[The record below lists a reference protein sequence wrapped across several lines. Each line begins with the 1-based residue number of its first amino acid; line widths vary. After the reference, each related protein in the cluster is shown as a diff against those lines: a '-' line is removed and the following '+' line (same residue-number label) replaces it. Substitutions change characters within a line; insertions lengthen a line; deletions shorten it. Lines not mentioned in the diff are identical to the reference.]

1 MPAMQI
7 AARYF
12 FQHGETMKIR
22 FWSNLFYSLACLTVT
37 AGFGSVN
44 AQVPQGAVYVQ
55 TNALDGNEVAAFGR
69 NLNGTLFH
77 IGDYATGGLG
87 STEFDGGEGLDPLIS
102 ADSVIA
108 VQNEQFIV
116 TVNAGSDTVTS
127 FRIEPDFSLTKIST
141 VSSGGVGP
149 NSLAYSN
156 GWLFVSNID
165 RDGFA
170 LGDPSTPRGEPN
182 DEGNITGFFMNDAGV
197 LVPLANSTID
207 LDNRPANL
215 GFSADGT
222 KLIVSSITAG
232 SAALPG
238 PNAAN
243 SVAVYEVNPDGS
255 VGGMVGSATG
265 TVVGNPEGRNLAS
278 AIDFDTTVVN
288 GREFVV
294 VTEAREFNAAGAPP
308 ALPALQAGSVSVYEL
323 LANGSLVETES
334 DFSIGNPAGSPFD
347 PSNQLTTC
355 WIDFAPD
362 GQTFFASNAINA
374 TVSSLY
380 VTEEGGLNLLEAT
393 AAEGVSGFSTGGTT
407 GPEVFGTTDGF
418 IDLDVSA
425 DGRYLYQLEGL
436 SGEISVYA
444 IEGGALTLVQELAGY
459 LPEIDTQGLVA
470 VSGPPIEGAVY
481 TMTNGLLSNEVVA
494 FGINPGGQLAH
505 LGNFPTGGA
514 GSTEFDGGEGLDPLI
529 SADSIIVT
537 ENECLVCV
545 NAGSDTISSFT
556 IEDDLSLTLVSTIN
570 SGGVGPNSLAYSN
583 GRVFVSNI
591 DRDGFALGD
600 PSVTRGEPND
610 EGNVTGFNINAN
622 GILTPIPG
630 STFDLDNRPADL
642 GFSADG
648 TKLIV
653 TSITAGSAALPGP
666 DAANSVAVLEVDAT
680 GAVTGMVG
688 SATGTQVGN
697 AAGRNLASAIDFDT
711 AVIGGREFVVVTEA
725 REFNALGAPP
735 ALPALQSGSVSVYE
749 LLSDGSLATT
759 EEDFALGDPLGSP
772 FDPGNQLTAC
782 WIDFGSDGSTFYV
795 SNAINASISRLE
807 LLSDGTVRLQEQVAA
822 AGVSGFANGG
832 TTGPE
837 VFGTTDGF
845 IDLDVTDDGKY
856 LYQLE
861 GLSGA
866 IGAYAINDDNSLSFV
881 QQAVG
886 FLPEIDTQGLVTF
899 QRYGVEDESEGEQF
913 LLGDFDLDGDV
924 DSNDLDQYNGNIGA
938 SAVGALAVL
947 DLNGNGTVDSGDFEQ
962 HYTSLVETSNGQTGT
977 FAGDTNLDGVVDV
990 LNDAFSFIANLN
1002 QVTTSWSEG
1011 DFNGD
1016 GLTNVLGDAFL
1027 LIGNLGNS
1035 NQ

>member
-1 MPAMQI
+1 
-7 AARYF
+7 
-12 FQHGETMKIR
+12 MKVR
-22 FWSNLFYSLACLTVT
+22 FWSSLFCCSL
-37 AGFGSVN
+37 FGLMSVASLQHAN

-55 TNALDGNEVAAFGR
+55 TNGLDGNEVAAFGR
-69 NLNGTLFH
+69 NLDGTLFH

-102 ADSVIA
+102 ADSLITVK
-108 VQNEQFIV
+108 NEQYLI

-127 FRIEPDFSLTKIST
+127 FRIESDFSLTKVST

-156 GWLFVSNID
+156 GYLFVSNID

-182 DEGNITGFFMNDAGV
+182 DEGNITGFFINDEGV
-197 LVPLANSTID
+197 LTPLADSTVD
-207 LDNRPANL
+207 LDNRPADL

-222 KLIVSSITAG
+222 RLIVTSITAG

-238 PNAAN
+238 PNAAD
-243 SVAVYEVNPDGS
+243 SVQVYEVNSDGS
-255 VGGMVGSATG
+255 VGALVGSATG

-278 AIDFDTTVVN
+278 AIDFDTTVIN

-323 LANGSLVETES
+323 LPDGSLVETEP
-334 DFSIGNPAGSPFD
+334 DFAIGNPAGSPFD

-374 TVSSLY
+374 SVSSLY
-380 VTEEGGLNLLEAT
+380 VTENGQLELLEAT
-393 AAEGVSGFSTGGTT
+393 AAQGVSGFSTGGTT

-436 SGEISVYA
+436 NGAISVYA
-444 IEGGALTLVQELAGY
+444 IDGGSLTLVQELTGY
-459 LPEIDTQGLVA
+459 LPEIDTQGLIA
-470 VSGPPIEGAVY
+470 VSGPPLEGAVY

-494 FGINPGGQLAH
+494 FGINSGGQLAYI
-505 LGNFPTGGA
+505 GGFATGGA

-537 ENECLVCV
+537 EDECLVCV

-556 IEDDLSLTLVSTIN
+556 IGEDFGLTLVSTVN

-583 GRVFVSNI
+583 GRLFVSNI

-600 PSVTRGEPND
+600 PSIPRGEPND
-610 EGNVTGFNINAN
+610 EGNITGFTINAN
-622 GILTPIPG
+622 GILAPIPG
-630 STFDLDNRPADL
+630 STVNLDNRPADL

-666 DAANSVAVLEVDAT
+666 DAANSVAVFDVDSS
-680 GAVTGMVG
+680 GAITGMVG

-711 AVIGGREFVVVTEA
+711 QVIGGREFIVVTEA
-725 REFNALGAPP
+725 REFNSAGAPP
-735 ALPALQSGSVSVYE
+735 ALPALQAGSVSVYE
-749 LLSDGSLATT
+749 LLSDGSLVTT
-759 EEDFALGDPLGSP
+759 EDDLAFGDPLGSP
-772 FDPGNQLTAC
+772 FNPSNQLTAC
-782 WIDFGSDGSTFYV
+782 WIDFGIDGTTFWV
-795 SNAINASISRLE
+795 SNAINATISRAE
-807 LLSDGTVRLQEQVAA
+807 LLADGSVNLIEQVAA

-856 LYQLE
+856 LYQLQ

-866 IGAYAINDDNSLSFV
+866 ISAYAINADNSLSFV
-881 QQAVG
+881 QEASG
-886 FLPEIDTQGLVTF
+886 FLPEIDTQGIITF
-899 QRYGVEDESEGEQF
+899 QRRSTAEVLS
-913 LLGDFDLDGDV
+913 GDV
-924 DSNDLDQYNGNIGA
+924 
-938 SAVGALAVL
+938 
-947 DLNGNGTVDSGDFEQ
+947 
-962 HYTSLVETSNGQTGT
+962 
-977 FAGDTNLDGVVDV
+977 NLDGVISFLDISAFIQV
-990 LNDAFSFIANLN
+990 LSPGRYQPEADCN
-1002 QVTTSWSEG
+1002 E
-1011 DFNGD
+1011 D
-1016 GLTNVLGDAFL
+1016 GVVNFL
-1027 LIGNLGNS
+1027 DIQPFLDILS

>member
-1 MPAMQI
+1 MK
-7 AARYF
+7 
-12 FQHGETMKIR
+12 FQN
-22 FWSNLFYSLACLTVT
+22 WSNFLFGLAACMSATIAIDT
-37 AGFGSVN
+37 AQ

-55 TNALDGNEVAAFGR
+55 TNALDGNEIAAFGR

-108 VQNEQFIV
+108 VKNEQYLV
-116 TVNAGSDTVTS
+116 TVNAGSDTITS
-127 FRIEPDFSLTKIST
+127 FRIEPDFSLTKVST
-141 VSSGGVGP
+141 ISSGGVGP

-156 GWLFVSNID
+156 GRLFVSNID

-170 LGDPSTPRGEPN
+170 LGDPTTPRGEPN
-182 DEGNITGFFMNDAGV
+182 DEGNIAGFSINDLGV
-197 LVPLANSTID
+197 LTPLADSTID
-207 LDNRPANL
+207 LDNRPADL

-222 KLIVSSITAG
+222 KLIVTSITAG

-238 PNAAN
+238 PGAAN
-243 SVAVYEVNPDGS
+243 SVAVYEVFADGS
-255 VGGMVGSATG
+255 VGSMVGSATG
-265 TVVGNPEGRNLAS
+265 TIVGNPEERNLAS
-278 AIDFDTTVVN
+278 AIDFDTTVIN

-294 VTEAREFNAAGAPP
+294 VTEAREFNSAGAPP

-323 LANGSLVETES
+323 LAEGSLVETES
-334 DFSIGNPAGSPFD
+334 DFAIGNPAGSPFD

-380 VTEEGGLNLLEAT
+380 VTPDGGLNLLEAT
-393 AAEGVSGFSTGGTT
+393 AAQGVSGFSTGGTT

-444 IEGGALTLVQELAGY
+444 IDGGSLTLVQELGGY
-459 LPEIDTQGLVA
+459 LPEIDTQGIVA
-470 VSGPPIEGAVY
+470 VSGPPLEGAVY
-481 TMTNGLLSNEVVA
+481 TMTNGLVSNEVVA
-494 FGINPGGQLAH
+494 FGINPGGQLAYA
-505 LGNFPTGGA
+505 GSFPTGGL

-537 ENECLVCV
+537 DNDCLVCV

-556 IEDDLSLTLVSTIN
+556 IGEDYGLTLVSTIN

-583 GRVFVSNI
+583 GLLFVSNI

-600 PSVTRGEPND
+600 TSVTRGEPND
-610 EGNVTGFNINAN
+610 EGNVTGFTINAN
-622 GILTPIPG
+622 GILTPIDG

-642 GFSADG
+642 GFSTDG

-666 DAANSVAVLEVDAT
+666 EAANSVVVLDVDSS
-680 GAVTGMVG
+680 GAITGMVG
-688 SATGTQVGN
+688 SATGTEVGN
-697 AAGRNLASAIDFDT
+697 APGRNLASAIDFDI
-711 AVIGGREFVVVTEA
+711 AVVEGREFVVVTEA
-725 REFNALGAPP
+725 REFNSLGAPP

-749 LLSDGSLATT
+749 LLSDGSLENTT
-759 EEDFALGDPLGSP
+759 DDFSLGDPLGSP

-782 WIDFGSDGSTFYV
+782 WIDFGADGTTFYV

-807 LLSDGTVRLQEQVAA
+807 LLGDGTVNLLEQIAA
-822 AGVSGFANGG
+822 SGVSGFANGA

-845 IDLDVTDDGKY
+845 IDLDVTADGSY

-861 GLSGA
+861 GLNGA
-866 IGAYAINDDNSLSFV
+866 ISAYAINADNSLTLV
-881 QQAVG
+881 QQATG
-886 FLPEIDTQGLVTF
+886 FLPEIDTQGIVTF
-899 QRYGVEDESEGEQF
+899 SRSDASGF
-913 LLGDFDLDGDV
+913 LLGDCNRD
-924 DSNDLDQYNGNIGA
+924 
-938 SAVGALAVL
+938 
-947 DLNGNGTVDSGDFEQ
+947 GTVDFFDIQTFIDTLTSGNFMAEADINQDGAVDFFDIQ
-962 HYTSLVETSNGQTGT
+962 PFIDLLGS
-977 FAGDTNLDGVVDV
+977 AG
-990 LNDAFSFIANLN
+990 
-1002 QVTTSWSEG
+1002 
-1011 DFNGD
+1011 
-1016 GLTNVLGDAFL
+1016 
-1027 LIGNLGNS
+1027 
-1035 NQ
+1035 

>member
-1 MPAMQI
+1 
-7 AARYF
+7 
-12 FQHGETMKIR
+12 MK
-22 FWSNLFYSLACLTVT
+22 FHYWNGLL
-37 AGFGSVN
+37 FGSATCLAFLLGLGTVD

-55 TNALDGNEVAAFGR
+55 TNALDGNEIAAFGR

-108 VQNEQFIV
+108 VKNEQYLV
-116 TVNAGSDTVTS
+116 TVNAGSDTITS
-127 FRIEPDFSLTKIST
+127 FRIESDFSLTKVST
-141 VSSGGVGP
+141 VASGGVGP

-156 GWLFVSNID
+156 GRIFVSNID

-182 DEGNITGFFMNDAGV
+182 DEGNITGFFINDEGI
-197 LVPLANSTID
+197 LTPLANSTIN
-207 LDNRPANL
+207 LDNRPADV

-222 KLIVSSITAG
+222 RLIVTSITAG

-243 SVAVYEVNPDGS
+243 SVAVYEIGANGEAL
-255 VGGMVGSATG
+255 GMVGSATG
-265 TVVGNPEGRNLAS
+265 TVVGNPDDRNLAS
-278 AIDFDTTVVN
+278 AIDFDTTVIN

-323 LANGSLVETES
+323 LADGSLVDTEQ
-334 DFSIGNPAGSPFD
+334 DFAIGNPGGSPFD
-347 PSNQLTTC
+347 PTNQLTTC

-374 TVSSLY
+374 SISSLE
-380 VTEEGGLNLLEAT
+380 VTADGELNLLEAT
-393 AAEGVSGFSTGGTT
+393 AAQGVSGFSTGGTT
-407 GPEVFGTTDGF
+407 GPVVFGTTDGF

-425 DGRYLYQLEGL
+425 DGRYLYQLQGL
-436 SGEISVYA
+436 SGAISVYA
-444 IEGGALTLVQELAGY
+444 IEGGSLSLIQDLTGY

-494 FGINPGGQLAH
+494 FGVNPGGQLAH
-505 LGNFPTGGA
+505 IGNFATGGA

-537 ENECLVCV
+537 EDEYLICV
-545 NAGSDTISSFT
+545 NAGSDTISSFR
-556 IEDDLSLTLVSTIN
+556 IEEDFGLTLVSTIN

-600 PSVTRGEPND
+600 SSVTRGEPND
-610 EGNVTGFNINAN
+610 EGNITGFNINAN
-622 GILTPIPG
+622 GILSPIPG
-630 STFDLDNRPADL
+630 STVDLDNRPADV

-648 TKLIV
+648 TRLIV

-666 DAANSVAVLEVDAT
+666 DAANSVAVFGVDGF
-680 GAVTGMVG
+680 GAITGMLG

-697 AAGRNLASAIDFDT
+697 TAGRNLASAIDFDT
-711 AVIGGREFVVVTEA
+711 AVISGREFVVVTEA
-725 REFNALGAPP
+725 REFNSLGAPP
-735 ALPALQSGSVSVYE
+735 ALPALQSGSVSVYQ
-749 LLSDGSLATT
+749 LLPNGSLVST
-759 EEDFALGDPLGSP
+759 EIDFALGDPTGSP
-772 FDPGNQLTAC
+772 FDPSNQLTAC
-782 WIDFGSDGSTFYV
+782 WIDFGIDGSTFYV

-807 LLSDGTVRLQEQVAA
+807 LLDDGTLNLQEQVAA

-856 LYQLE
+856 LYQLQ

-866 IGAYAINDDNSLSFV
+866 ISAYAINDDNSLTLV
-881 QQAVG
+881 QEASG
-886 FLPEIDTQGLVTF
+886 FLPDIDTQGLVTF
-899 QRYGVEDESEGEQF
+899 SRDSNSSSSPTVVPV
-913 LLGDFDLDGDV
+913 LHGDV
-924 DSNDLDQYNGNIGA
+924 
-938 SAVGALAVL
+938 
-947 DLNGNGTVDSGDFEQ
+947 
-962 HYTSLVETSNGQTGT
+962 
-977 FAGDTNLDGVVDV
+977 NLDGTINFLDIT
-990 LNDAFSFIANLN
+990 SFIGVLSAGTF
-1002 QVTTSWSEG
+1002 QSEA
-1011 DFNGD
+1011 DCNAD
-1016 GLTNVLGDAFL
+1016 GAVNFLDIPVLIDILSG
-1027 LIGNLGNS
+1027 S
-1035 NQ
+1035 Q

>member
-1 MPAMQI
+1 
-7 AARYF
+7 
-12 FQHGETMKIR
+12 MKFR
-22 FWSNLFYSLACLTVT
+22 NWCNLFYYSLACLAVTT
-37 AGFGSVN
+37 AGSALH

-55 TNALDGNEVAAFGR
+55 TNALDGNEIAAFGR

-77 IGDYATGGLG
+77 IGDYSTGGLG

-108 VQNEQFIV
+108 VQNEQFLV

-141 VSSGGVGP
+141 IASGGVGP

-156 GWLFVSNID
+156 GRLFVSNID

-170 LGDPSTPRGEPN
+170 LGNPGVPRGEPN
-182 DEGNITGFFMNDAGV
+182 DEGNITGFSMNEEGI

-207 LDNRPANL
+207 LDNRPANI
-215 GFSADGT
+215 GFSADGSR
-222 KLIVSSITAG
+222 LIVTSITAG

-243 SVAVYEVNPDGS
+243 SVAVYSVDADGTA
-255 VGGMVGSATG
+255 GPMVGSATG
-265 TVVGNPEGRNLAS
+265 TVVGNPAGRNLAS
-278 AIDFDTTVVN
+278 AIDFDTTVVE

-380 VTEEGGLNLLEAT
+380 LTEDGGLNLLEAT

-444 IEGGALTLVQELAGY
+444 IEGGSLTLIQEVAGY
-459 LPEIDTQGLVA
+459 LPEIDTQGLVS

-481 TMTNGLLSNEVVA
+481 TMTNGLVSNEVVA
-494 FGINPGGQLAH
+494 FAINPGGQLAYA
-505 LGNFPTGGA
+505 GSFPTGGA

-529 SADSIIVT
+529 SADSIVVT
-537 ENECLVCV
+537 EDECLVCV

-556 IEDDLSLTLVSTIN
+556 IEDDFTLTLVSTI
-570 SGGVGPNSLAYSN
+570 STGGVGPNSLAYSN

-600 PSVTRGEPND
+600 PSVPRGEPND
-610 EGNVTGFNINAN
+610 EGSVTGFTINAN

-630 STFDLDNRPADL
+630 STINLDNRPANV
-642 GFSADG
+642 GFSANG
-648 TKLIV
+648 NNLIV

-666 DAANSVAVLEVDAT
+666 NAANSVAVFGVGSDGAIT
-680 GAVTGMVG
+680 GLVG
-688 SATGTQVGN
+688 SATGTQVNN
-697 AAGRNLASAIDFDT
+697 ADGRNLASAIDFDT
-711 AVIGGREFVVVTEA
+711 AVIDGREFVVVTEA
-725 REFNALGAPP
+725 REFNSLGAPP

-749 LLSDGSLATT
+749 LLPNGSLVNT
-759 EEDFALGDPLGSP
+759 EDDFALGDSLGSP
-772 FDPGNQLTAC
+772 FDPANQLTTC

-795 SNAINASISRLE
+795 SNAINATISRLE
-807 LLSDGTVRLQEQVAA
+807 LLSDGTVSLQEQVAA

-866 IGAYAINDDNSLSFV
+866 ISAYAINADNSLTLV
-881 QQAVG
+881 QRASG
-886 FLPEIDTQGLVTF
+886 FLPEVDTQGIVTF
-899 QRYGVEDESEGEQF
+899 LRYGVSDLAGENSGA

-924 DSNDLDQYNGNIGA
+924 DLADLDEFNSNIGA
-938 SAVGALAVL
+938 AATGALADL
-947 DLNGNGTVDSGDFEQ
+947 DFNSNGTVDLADFET
-962 HYTSLVETSNGQTGT
+962 HFATLVETSSGQTGT
-977 FAGDTNLDGVVDV
+977 FPGDANLDGIVDV
-990 LNDAFSFIANLN
+990 LNDAFALIANLG
-1002 QVTTSWSEG
+1002 VSATSWSQG

-1016 GLTNVLGDAFL
+1016 GIVDVLGDAFVL
-1027 LIGNLGNS
+1027 VGNLGNS
-1035 NQ
+1035 NE

>member
-1 MPAMQI
+1 MK
-7 AARYF
+7 
-12 FQHGETMKIR
+12 FQ
-22 FWSNLFYSLACLTVT
+22 FWSYLLFCSVTCLAVT
-37 AGFGSVN
+37 IGFNTAN

-55 TNALDGNEVAAFGR
+55 TNALDGNAIAAFGR
-69 NLNGTLFH
+69 NLDGTLFH
-77 IGDYATGGLG
+77 IDDYATGGLG

-108 VQNEQFIV
+108 VKNEEFLV

-141 VSSGGVGP
+141 IASGGVGP

-156 GWLFVSNID
+156 GRLFVSNID

-170 LGDPSTPRGEPN
+170 LGDPNTPRGEPN

-197 LVPLANSTID
+197 LTPLANSTID

-215 GFSADGT
+215 GFSADGSR
-222 KLIVSSITAG
+222 LIVTSITAG

-238 PNAAN
+238 PGAAN
-243 SVAVYEVNPDGS
+243 SVAVYDVAADGS
-255 VGGMVGSATG
+255 VGSMVGSATG

-278 AIDFDTTVVN
+278 AIDFDTTVVG

-294 VTEAREFNAAGAPP
+294 VTEAREFNAAGGPP

-323 LANGSLVETES
+323 LADGSLVETES

-347 PSNQLTTC
+347 PTNQLTTC

-374 TVSSLY
+374 TLSSLY
-380 VTEEGGLNLLEAT
+380 VTEDGGLNLLEAT

-425 DGRYLYQLEGL
+425 DGQYLYQLEGL
-436 SGEISVYA
+436 NGAISVFA
-444 IEGGALTLVQELAGY
+444 IDGSSLTLIQELTGY
-459 LPEIDTQGLVA
+459 LPDIDTQGLVS
-470 VSGPPIEGAVY
+470 VSGPPIAGAVY

-494 FGINPGGQLAH
+494 FAINPGGELA
-505 LGNFPTGGA
+505 LVGNFATGGA

-537 ENECLVCV
+537 EDECLVCV

-556 IEDDLSLTLVSTIN
+556 IEEDYSLTLVSTIS

-600 PSVTRGEPND
+600 PIIPRGEPND
-610 EGNVTGFNINAN
+610 EGNVTGFTINAN
-622 GILTPIPG
+622 GILTPIAG
-630 STFDLDNRPADL
+630 STFNLDNRPADL

-648 TKLIV
+648 TRLIV

-666 DAANSVAVLEVDAT
+666 EAANSVVVLDVTSD
-680 GAVTGMVG
+680 GVVTGMVG

-697 AAGRNLASAIDFDT
+697 ADRRNLASAIDFDT

-725 REFNALGAPP
+725 REFNSLGAPP

-749 LLSDGSLATT
+749 LLGDGSLEVT
-759 EEDFALGDPLGSP
+759 EADFSLGDPLGSP

-782 WIDFGSDGSTFYV
+782 WIDFGIDGSTFYV
-795 SNAINASISRLE
+795 ANAINASISRLE
-807 LLSDGTVRLQEQVAA
+807 LLEDGSLNLQEQIAA
-822 AGVSGFANGG
+822 SGVSGFANGG

-845 IDLDVTDDGKY
+845 IDLDVTEDGNY
-856 LYQLE
+856 LYQLQ

-866 IGAYAINDDNSLSFV
+866 ISAYAINADNSLTLV
-881 QQAVG
+881 QEATG
-886 FLPEIDTQGLVTF
+886 FLPEVDTQGLVTF
-899 QRYGVEDESEGEQF
+899 SRESGGSESL
-913 LLGDFDLDGDV
+913 LLGDC
-924 DSNDLDQYNGNIGA
+924 NM
-938 SAVGALAVL
+938 
-947 DLNGNGTVDSGDFEQ
+947 
-962 HYTSLVETSNGQTGT
+962 
-977 FAGDTNLDGVVDV
+977 DGVVDFF
-990 LNDAFSFIANLN
+990 DIQSFIEAISSPTFVREADINLDGA
-1002 QVTTSWSEG
+1002 V
-1011 DFNGD
+1011 DFFD
-1016 GLTNVLGDAFL
+1016 ISPFIDL
-1027 LIGNLGNS
+1027 LS
-1035 NQ
+1035 AS

>member
-1 MPAMQI
+1 MIKAI
-7 AARYF
+7 HHHVGINSSFKRWTAVCHRSSNRNLDV
-12 FQHGETMKIR
+12 FQHGERMKFQNWSR
-22 FWSNLFYSLACLTVT
+22 FLFGLSTCLSTLTAIDTVQ
-37 AGFGSVN
+37 

-102 ADSVIA
+102 ADSLIA
-108 VQNEQFIV
+108 VLNEQFLV
-116 TVNAGSDTVTS
+116 TVNAGSDTITS
-127 FRIEPDFSLTKIST
+127 FQIESDFSLTKVST
-141 VSSGGVGP
+141 ISSGGVGP

-156 GWLFVSNID
+156 GRLFVSNID

-182 DEGNITGFFMNDAGV
+182 DEGNITGFSMNELGI
-197 LVPLANSTID
+197 LTPLADSTIN
-207 LDNRPANL
+207 LDNRPADV

-222 KLIVSSITAG
+222 RLIVTSITAG

-243 SVAVYEVNPDGS
+243 SVAVYEVNADGS

-265 TVVGNPEGRNLAS
+265 TVVGNPTGRNLAS
-278 AIDFDTTVVN
+278 AIDFDTTVVD

-294 VTEAREFNAAGAPP
+294 VTEAREFNSEGAPP

-323 LANGSLVETES
+323 LADGSLVETES
-334 DFSIGNPAGSPFD
+334 DFAIGNPAGGPFD
-347 PSNQLTTC
+347 PTNQLTTC

-380 VTEEGGLNLLEAT
+380 LTPDGGLNLLNAT

-444 IEGGALTLVQELAGY
+444 IEGGSLTLIQDLAGY

-470 VSGPPIEGAVY
+470 VSGPPVEGAVY

-505 LGNFPTGGA
+505 VGNFATGGT

-537 ENECLVCV
+537 EDECLVCV
-545 NAGSDTISSFT
+545 NAGSDTISSFI
-556 IEDDLSLTLVSTIN
+556 IEEDFSLTLVSTID

-583 GRVFVSNI
+583 GRLFVSNI
-591 DRDGFALGD
+591 DRDGFALGN
-600 PSVTRGEPND
+600 PAIPRGEPND
-610 EGNVTGFNINAN
+610 EGNVTGFTINAN
-622 GILTPIPG
+622 GILTPIAG

-648 TKLIV
+648 SRLIV

-666 DAANSVAVLEVDAT
+666 ESENSVVVLNVENN
-680 GAVTGMVG
+680 GAISGMVG

-697 AAGRNLASAIDFDT
+697 SDGRNLASAIDFDT
-711 AVIGGREFVVVTEA
+711 AIIGGREFVVVTEA
-725 REFNALGAPP
+725 REFNSAGAPP
-735 ALPALQSGSVSVYE
+735 ALPALQAGSVSVYE
-749 LLSDGSLATT
+749 LLGDGSLVNT
-759 EEDFALGDPLGSP
+759 EDDFALGDPLGSP
-772 FDPGNQLTAC
+772 FDAGNQLTAC
-782 WIDFGSDGSTFYV
+782 WIDFGNDGTTFYV
-795 SNAINASISRLE
+795 SNAINASISRFE
-807 LLSDGTVRLQEQVAA
+807 LQSNGTVSLQEQIAA
-822 AGVSGFANGG
+822 SGVSGFANGG

-861 GLSGA
+861 GLNGA
-866 IGAYAINDDNSLSFV
+866 ISAYAINDDNSLSLV
-881 QQAVG
+881 QQATG
-886 FLPEIDTQGLVTF
+886 FLPEVDTQGIVTF
-899 QRYGVEDESEGEQF
+899 TRNGAPIGL
-913 LLGDFDLDGDV
+913 LLGDCNMD
-924 DSNDLDQYNGNIGA
+924 
-938 SAVGALAVL
+938 
-947 DLNGNGTVDSGDFEQ
+947 GTVNFQDI
-962 HYTSLVETSNGQTGT
+962 QT
-977 FAGDTNLDGVVDV
+977 
-990 LNDAFSFIANLN
+990 FIATLTSGVFAPEADINQDGAVNFSDISPFINLLRASG
-1002 QVTTSWSEG
+1002 V
-1011 DFNGD
+1011 
-1016 GLTNVLGDAFL
+1016 
-1027 LIGNLGNS
+1027 
-1035 NQ
+1035 